1 MKYAARLA
9 TILFAGFCALA
20 GPQVS
25 VGQGG
30 HGGGGGHGFG
40 GHSGGHSAHGLSAGK
55 TSGHGPGRSIGHSVV
70 HFFGGHGKSSASLL
84 PSASNLALVNSG
96 TVPRSNPNI
105 VVPPRLHPRPRMPGE
120 AFVPSSSFAF
130 CHRSHFGFDGC
141 SSLSNRSFWRTDVA
155 CFDSGFFFDPFFL
168 WGGPSYDF
176 PASERAFIRRA
187 SAPIVASQDRSNSIE
202 GKGNDAEN
210 APEKSEAHTTSLVLQ
225 DGSEFGLT
233 EYWLVGDELSY
244 VTTYGGRNSLPVQR
258 IDLEKTLKLNAE
270 RGVKFVLRPKPAQ
283 PR

>member
-1 MKYAARLA
+1 VVVGTVSAATAGVIPHTACPPGRLQVMA
-9 TILFAGFCALA
+9 QAAPSAILSCISLA
-20 GPQVS
+20 GTERV
-25 VGQGG
+25 
-30 HGGGGGHGFG
+30 
-40 GHSGGHSAHGLSAGK
+40 
-55 TSGHGPGRSIGHSVV
+55 
-70 HFFGGHGKSSASLL
+70 LL
-84 PSASNLALVNSG
+84 PCYLL
-96 TVPRSNPNI
+96 RRI
-105 VVPPRLHPRPRMPGE
+105 WRLSIPGQSRG
-120 AFVPSSSFAF
+120 PIPTSS
-130 CHRSHFGFDGC
+130 CRHDCIRGLTC
-141 SSLSNRSFWRTDVA
+141 QEKRSFPVHH
-155 CFDSGFFFDPFFL
+155 
-168 WGGPSYDF
+168 YDF